1 MADKVELTELFE
13 DNNVLHVFQ
22 GKELIKNRAVTVS
35 DIYRPGLELTGYFD
49 FYPSKRIQLL
59 GRTEISY
66 AAMLDHETRLH
77 VFNKMATLDTPCFLI
92 SRSLPVPKELTEAAA
107 RNGIPILTTS
117 ESTTYIMSVLT
128 QYLREHLAQRTS
140 IHGVLVEINGMGV
153 LITGASGVGKSE
165 TAFTLIQRGHRLIAD
180 DRVDV
185 YQRDHDTVVGEAPKI
200 LNHLMEIRGI
210 GIIDIKDMFGVGAVK
225 DHTEIKLVIK
235 LENWD
240 PKANYDRLGFDQ
252 DTREI
257 CNIEVPQVTIPVKVG
272 RNLEIIIE
280 IAALNFRAK
289 QMGFDASV
297 TFQQQ
302 LAKLIAENE
311 KNNN

>member
-1 MADKVELTELFE
+1 M
-13 DNNVLHVFQ
+13 
-22 GKELIKNRAVTVS
+22 
-35 DIYRPGLELTGYFD
+35 
-49 FYPSKRIQLL
+49 
-59 GRTEISY
+59 
-66 AAMLDHETRLH
+66 
-77 VFNKMATLDTPCFLI
+77 
-92 SRSLPVPKELTEAAA
+92 
-107 RNGIPILTTS
+107 
-117 ESTTYIMSVLT
+117 
-128 QYLREHLAQRTS
+128 
-140 IHGVLVEINGMGV
+140 
-153 LITGASGVGKSE
+153 
-165 TAFTLIQRGHRLIAD
+165 
-180 DRVDV
+180 
-185 YQRDHDTVVGEAPKI
+185 
-200 LNHLMEIRGI
+200 
-210 GIIDIKDMFGVGAVK
+210 
-225 DHTEIKLVIK
+225 VIK